1 MCACCVVFIA
11 TNILSGV
18 FCFFHH
24 FWTTFCVYPVLGFS
38 LCGVGKPKMRGVIF
52 MTKTILGVRFCFFR
66 VTSLVRV

>member
-1 MCACCVVFIA
+1 MCACCVDFLA

-24 FWTTFCVYPVLGFS
+24 FWTTFWVYPVLGFS